1 MEPPFGASRRSAGG
15 RCAATQNLASCTRKS
30 IAPGPPIC
38 PPRGDRTA
46 MRAVEAGQL
55 LPGRYDIPL
64 TNLRTP
70 LMPADQPAAVTS
82 APWEDAGR

>member
-1 MEPPFGASRRSAGG
+1 
-15 RCAATQNLASCTRKS
+15 
-30 IAPGPPIC
+30 
-38 PPRGDRTA
+38 